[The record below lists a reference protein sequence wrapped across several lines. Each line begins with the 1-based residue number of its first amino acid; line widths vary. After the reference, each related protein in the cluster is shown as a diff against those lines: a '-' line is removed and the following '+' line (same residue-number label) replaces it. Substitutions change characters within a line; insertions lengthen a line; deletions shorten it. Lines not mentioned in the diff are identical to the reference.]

1 MKIKLKKGVKLR
13 PIKNKYGLSLS
24 EFYSLQAGRGITV
37 DKMPDGLEGIVTEI
51 KTKIKGDK

>member
-24 EFYSLQAGRGITV
+24 EFYGLQAGRVITV